1 MNPENTSREILAAV
15 GGEAN
20 ITSLVHCATRLRF
33 KLKDHTKANK
43 EHTKN
48 IDGVITVVESGGQY
62 QVIIGN
68 RVSEVFNT
76 IQAITQLGDGQ
87 PVAAENQGADNNE
100 SIFARAV
107 DIISGIFTPFLGALA
122 AAGILKGLL
131 MMLTALGWMSTQ
143 SGVYVIWFAAA
154 DSIFYFL
161 PIAIAITSAK
171 KFGANA
177 FVALS
182 IAGALV
188 YPTLITLF
196 NNKTALDFFDI
207 PVILMRYTSSVLPVI
222 ISIWLLSLL
231 EKFLNR
237 HLHDSIRNF
246 ITPLICLMVIVPL
259 TLIAIGPL
267 GTYLSLALA
276 NGYAFIYH
284 LSPILAGVV
293 AGMGWQILVIFG
305 LHWAFVPIMYN
316 NISIHGSDTLKPL
329 FAPSNFAQAG
339 AAFGVFLKTHNPKI
353 KQIAGPATITGL
365 FGIVEP
371 IIYGISLRYKKPFIW
386 ATLGGG
392 VGGAI
397 SGFVGA
403 TAMAPGIPG
412 LATLPI
418 FFGPGFTGFICA
430 ITFAFIFTAISTYL
444 FGFND
449 MMEKEM
455 LDSKEIN
462 KVPADSRRFEAKRV

>member
-1 MNPENTSREILAAV
+1 MNPENTSREILVAV
-15 GGEAN
+15 GGEEN
-20 ITSLVHCATRLRF
+20 IISLVHCATRLRF
-33 KLKDHTKANK
+33 KLKEHVKANK
-43 EHTKN
+43 EQCKN
-48 IDGVITVVESGGQY
+48 IDGVITVVESGGQF

-68 RVSEVFNT
+68 RVSEVFNA
-76 IQAITQLGDGQ
+76 IQAITQLGNNDSAAAIKNDDG
-87 PVAAENQGADNNE
+87 EKEGL
-100 SIFARAV
+100 FARAV

-131 MMLTALGWMSTQ
+131 MMLTALGWMSPQ
-143 SGVYVIWFAAA
+143 SGVYIIWFAAA

-161 PIAIAITSAK
+161 PIAIAITSAR

-182 IAGALV
+182 VAGALV

-196 NNKTALDFFDI
+196 NNKAALDFFDI

-222 ISIWLLSLL
+222 ISVWLLSLL
-231 EKFLNR
+231 ERFLNK

-246 ITPLICLMVIVPL
+246 ITPLICIMLIVPL

-276 NGYAFIYH
+276 NGYTFIYN
-284 LSPILAGVV
+284 LSPILAGIV
-293 AGMGWQILVIFG
+293 AGMGWQVLVIFG

-339 AAFGVFLKTHNPKI
+339 AALGVFLKTRNPKI

-386 ATLGGG
+386 ATVGGG
-392 VGGAI
+392 LGGAI
-397 SGFVGA
+397 SGFAGS

-430 ITFAFIFTAISTYL
+430 ITLAFVFTAVSTYL

-449 MMEKEM
+449 NMEKEM
-455 LDSKEIN
+455 LANVGEHKKPVKRSTL
-462 KVPADSRRFEAKRV
+462 VAKSV